1 MMVEKSY
8 KMVPTRDGFGHGL
21 VELGKI
27 NKNVVVLSADLT
39 DSTRANW
46 FKKEFPERFF
56 GLGVAEQDMIGAAAG
71 FALMGKIPFA
81 CTFGVFASGRAWD
94 QIRVSIAYM
103 NLNVKIIGTH
113 GGISVGPDGA
123 THQALEEIALMRIL
137 PNMTIIVPCDA
148 LEAKRATMAAA
159 GFKGPVYIRLGRSGT
174 PTITKET
181 GLFKIGKANVLKNGK
196 DVSIFACGH
205 MVHEAML
212 ACDSLKEEGIDARL
226 INMHTPKPLDK
237 DCIIKAAKE
246 TGAIVTAEEHT
257 IAGGFGSAIAEVVA
271 ENCPV
276 PVKFVGIR
284 DKFGLSGEPE
294 ELFEHFG
301 LKAKNIVHVA
311 KDAIAM
317 KRAAPACRQ
326 GR

>member
-1 MMVEKSY
+1 MAEKSY

-21 VELGKI
+21 VDLGKI
-27 NKNVVVLSADLT
+27 NKDVVVLSADLT

-94 QIRVSIAYM
+94 QIRVSVAYM
-103 NLNVKIIGTH
+103 NLNVKIVGTH

-123 THQALEEIALMRIL
+123 THQALEEISLMRIL
-137 PNMTIIVPCDA
+137 PNMTVIVPCDA
-148 LEAKRATMAAA
+148 LEAKKATISAANH
-159 GFKGPVYIRLGRSGT
+159 KGPVYIRLGRSGT
-174 PTITKET
+174 PVITKEED
-181 GLFKIGKANVLKNGK
+181 LFKIGKASLLKDGK
-196 DVSIFACGH
+196 DVTIFACGQ
-205 MVHEAML
+205 MVYESL
-212 ACDSLKEEGIDARL
+212 VACEILGSDGIDARL
-226 INMHTPKPLDK
+226 INMHTPKPIDK

-257 IAGGFGSAIAEVVA
+257 IAGGFGSAVSEVLV
-271 ENCPV
+271 EKYPV

-301 LKAKNIVHVA
+301 LKAKNIVRAA

-317 KRAAPACRQ
+317 KRKA
-326 GR
+326 